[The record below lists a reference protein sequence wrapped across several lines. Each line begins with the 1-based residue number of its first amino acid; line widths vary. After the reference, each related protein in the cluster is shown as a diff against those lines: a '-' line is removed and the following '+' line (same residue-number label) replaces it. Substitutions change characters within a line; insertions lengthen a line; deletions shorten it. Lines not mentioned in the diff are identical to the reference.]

1 MSNKSSQPLSDALKP
16 FVAPFRVD
24 GTSEFHL
31 KSHTTGEKGGLDKDG
46 GEKIIEANRKRL
58 NDFQEKLYAQDR
70 WSMLLVFQGMDA
82 AGKDSA
88 IKSIFD
94 GVNPQGCEVTSFKQ
108 PSTLELNHDFLW
120 RSMIALPQRGRIGIF
135 NRSYYEEC
143 LVTRVHPDLLA
154 KEKIPP
160 RLVTKNIW
168 RERFEDITA
177 MERYLAR
184 NGTVILKFFLNV
196 SKKEQRERFLERLEE
211 PSKNWK
217 FSMGDITEGGV
228 PGYRPAHLD
237 GGGAVVRGAGRPQMV
252 RPSRDRFSHRQH
264 ARQARPAF
272 PEGRQGRAG
281 RIQAGARGAAGRRQ
295 GREGGHKKVGWA
307 KAPLRRAHH
316 LSTYRYLKWW
326 ARLAHPTD
334 LHSVPATLQAI
345 LPVDRV
351 RIGLWKQPAFR
362 LGQVQTDASG
372 RAAGR
377 QELPEILHMG
387 QRLNFL
393 RKLLER
399 DQGGGERLRHH
410 PLVMAGNPLL

>member
-1 MSNKSSQPLSDALKP
+1 MSKKVQQPLADVLKSY
-16 FVAPFRVD
+16 VAPFRYD
-24 GTSEFHL
+24 GTGAFHL
-31 KSHTTGEKGGLDKDG
+31 KSHRTSEKGGLDKDKA
-46 GEKIIEANRKRL
+46 EKILEANRKRL

-70 WSMLLVFQGMDA
+70 WSLLLIFQGMDA

-108 PSTLELNHDFLW
+108 PSTLELDHDFLW

-217 FSMGDITEGGV
+217 FSMGDITERARWPRYQAVYQDIVRHTSTALAPWHVV
-228 PGYRPAHLD
+228 PADHKWFARVVIGSAIVSALD
-237 GGGAVVRGAGRPQMV
+237 RLDLHFPKVDKADRSEFKQVREALLT
-252 RPSRDRFSHRQH
+252 
-264 ARQARPAF
+264 
-272 PEGRQGRAG
+272 EGKGRAG
-281 RIQAGARGAAGRRQ
+281 
-295 GREGGHKKVGWA
+295 KKVA
-307 KAPLRRAHH
+307 K
-316 LSTYRYLKWW
+316 K
-326 ARLAHPTD
+326 
-334 LHSVPATLQAI
+334 
-345 LPVDRV
+345 
-351 RIGLWKQPAFR
+351 
-362 LGQVQTDASG
+362 
-372 RAAGR
+372 
-377 QELPEILHMG
+377 
-387 QRLNFL
+387 
-393 RKLLER
+393 
-399 DQGGGERLRHH
+399 
-410 PLVMAGNPLL
+410 